1 MIERAE
7 DGHEVPRTRE
17 RMARRRCTE
26 ALGFHFRHIL
36 ESPPAFTHM
45 LALLDPV
52 CTPRF
57 GFRVDEAVSRARDLD
72 TFVAAAATLI
82 E

>member
-7 DGHEVPRTRE
+7 DGHRGSSY
-17 RMARRRCTE
+17 ARAYGQKKVHRG
-26 ALGFHFRHIL
+26 LGFHFRHIL

-45 LALLDPV
+45 LVLLDPV
-52 CTPRF
+52 CAPRF

-72 TFVAAAATLI
+72 TFVAAGATLI